1 MQLVDMTSLMN
12 NHADLQGIFWK
23 FLIEIFANNNEHVSG
38 KLFLSVFYLV
48 LCHTVQAGLLSIF
61 FWSSFNFRPRF
72 LHTALPWEST
82 GLIFSSPKNGHE

>member
-1 MQLVDMTSLMN
+1 MQLVDMTSSMN

-48 LCHTVQAGLLSIF
+48 LEHVS
-61 FWSSFNFRPRF
+61 NER
-72 LHTALPWEST
+72 
-82 GLIFSSPKNGHE
+82 